1 MAGFR
6 QVNAMSWNEARHLT
20 DAHGEKLIDHPISC
34 VDCHDPQTMRLRI
47 TRPAFAE
54 GIRELKRHEG
64 VADYDVNRDATRQ
77 EMRSYICAQCHVE
90 YYFAPPDKQVVYPW
104 HKGLKVEEMEAYYD
118 EIGFSDWNH
127 GITGTPML
135 KAQHPEFELWSQGVH
150 ARAGVACADC
160 HMPYRRVGAMK
171 VSDHHVR
178 SPLLDV
184 AASCQTCHR
193 VSEQEL
199 LDRAHLIQDRTDA
212 LIKRAADALTNMID
226 EIAAAIRAGA
236 TDEQLV
242 EARALHRKAQWRLD
256 YIFSEN
262 SRGFHAPQES
272 ARILAESIDY
282 SRQAVVSAIRVALD
296 PAGPPREVPEAPIL
310 GVTPQDKAPK

>member
-1 MAGFR
+1 
-6 QVNAMSWNEARHLT
+6 
-20 DAHGEKLIDHPISC
+20 
-34 VDCHDPQTMRLRI
+34 
-47 TRPAFAE
+47 
-54 GIRELKRHEG
+54 
-64 VADYDVNRDATRQ
+64 
-77 EMRSYICAQCHVE
+77 
-90 YYFAPPDKQVVYPW
+90 
-104 HKGLKVEEMEAYYD
+104 
-118 EIGFSDWNH
+118 
-127 GITGTPML
+127 
-135 KAQHPEFELWSQGVH
+135 
-150 ARAGVACADC
+150 
-160 HMPYRRVGAMK
+160 YRRVGAMK